1 MAGNPLWPQSTTA
14 QMEGVTM
21 HIPRVAAL
29 AGMLTVA
36 IGFSGRASGETA
48 KPKYYFT
55 ISNITSED
63 KTIISLA
70 RDLLAKE
77 ISSRS
82 EFTQDLGGAE
92 GEAAATVEMKKRGL
106 KGFQVNLR
114 IMTFKQEIK
123 PPVPGRRDQQMAIQV
138 KLGVY
143 GTTYPGGKLNFTG
156 DGEAS
161 LTGEF
166 SERRKESDVDGL
178 TKTALAAALKQ
189 AVSTAVDK
197 MSTATLPDSPRR
209 KGKKHKSK

>member
-1 MAGNPLWPQSTTA
+1 M
-14 QMEGVTM
+14 TM
-21 HIPRVAAL
+21 QIQRAAAL

-36 IGFSGRASGETA
+36 ISLAGRVGADGT

-63 KTIISLA
+63 TTIIPLA
-70 RDLLAKE
+70 KELLAKE

-92 GEAAATVEMKKRGL
+92 GEAAAAAEMRKRGL
-106 KGFQVNLR
+106 QGFQVNLR
-114 IMTFKQEIK
+114 IMSLKKEIK
-123 PPVPGRRDQQMAIQV
+123 PPTPGRRDRQMAIQV

-161 LTGEF
+161 LTGDF
-166 SERRKESDVDGL
+166 SERRMDSDIEDL
-178 TKTALAAALKQ
+178 TKMAFASALKQ
-189 AVSTAVDK
+189 AVSTAVAK
-197 MSTATLPDSPRR
+197 MTTATLPDSPRR
-209 KGKKHKSK
+209 KGKKHKPQ

>member
-1 MAGNPLWPQSTTA
+1 MQ
-14 QMEGVTM
+14 
-21 HIPRVAAL
+21 IPRVAAL

-36 IGFSGRASGETA
+36 ISLAGRASADGI

-63 KTIISLA
+63 TTIIPLA
-70 RDLLAKE
+70 KVLLAKE

-92 GEAAATVEMKKRGL
+92 GEAAAAAEMRKRGL
-106 KGFQVNLR
+106 QGFQVNLR
-114 IMTFKQEIK
+114 IMSLKKEIK
-123 PPVPGRRDQQMAIQV
+123 PPAPGRRDRQMAIQV

-161 LTGEF
+161 LTGDF
-166 SERRKESDVDGL
+166 SERRMESDIEDL
-178 TKTALAAALKQ
+178 TKMAFASALKQ
-189 AVSTAVDK
+189 AVSTAVAK
-197 MSTATLPDSPRR
+197 MSTTTLSDSPRR
-209 KGKKHKSK
+209 KGKKHKSQ

>member
-1 MAGNPLWPQSTTA
+1 
-14 QMEGVTM
+14 MEDVTM

-36 IGFSGRASGETA
+36 IGFVGRASGDGT

-55 ISNITSED
+55 ITNITSED
-63 KTIISLA
+63 QTIIPLA
-70 RDLLAKE
+70 KDLLARE
-77 ISSRS
+77 ISARS

-92 GEAAATVEMKKRGL
+92 GEAAAFAEMKKRGL

-123 PPVPGRRDQQMAIQV
+123 PPAPGRRDRQIAIQV

-161 LTGEF
+161 LTGDF
-166 SERRKESDVDGL
+166 ADRRMESDVEEL
-178 TKTALAAALKQ
+178 TKTALASALKQ
-189 AVSTAVDK
+189 AVSTAVIK
-197 MSTATLPDSPRR
+197 MSTAKLPDFPHH
-209 KGKKHKSK
+209 KKHKPR